1 MSHDKMKEKNL
12 KISLSELRE
21 KGIELPLLPRR
32 YKLGEV
38 IDAIIGIKRNRKWR

>member
-1 MSHDKMKEKNL
+1 MKEKNL

-21 KGIELPLLPRR
+21 KGIELPLLPGR